1 MSETENSRGL
11 FLSLEGGEGA
21 SKSTQIKLLTER
33 FEKLGYKVVTS
44 HEPGGTPIGLSI
56 RELIKYH
63 PDATKMC
70 RLTETLLFAAAQRQS
85 VEELILPA
93 LAAGC
98 IVISD
103 RYVDSNTAYQG
114 HARQN
119 DMTTIHWLNDLTAG
133 DCMPDM
139 TFLLD
144 LDPEIGFERVGKR
157 KKEKDGQTDRFET
170 TGMEF
175 HDRVRAGYHE
185 IVRVDNNGRMQVID
199 ATGTREEIH
208 EAIWAKIQPLLD
220 MLANYPG
227 ALQQK
232 VDEAAAA

>member
-1 MSETENSRGL
+1 MTETENSRGL

-21 SKSTQIKLLTER
+21 SKSTQINLLTER
-33 FEKLGYKVVTS
+33 LEKLGYTVVKS

-63 PDATKMC
+63 PDASKMC

-85 VEELILPA
+85 VEELIQPA
-93 LAAGC
+93 LNKGY

-114 HARQN
+114 FARQN
-119 DMTTIHWLNDLTAG
+119 DMSTIYWLNNLTSG

-157 KKEKDGQTDRFET
+157 KKEKEGQVDRFEA

-175 HDRVRAGYHE
+175 HDRVRAGFKE
-185 IVRVDNNGRMQVID
+185 IVRMDPHNRVQVID
-199 ATGTREEIH
+199 ASGTREEIH
-208 EAIWAKIQPLLD
+208 EAIWAKVQPLLE
-220 MLANYPG
+220 MFANHPG
-227 ALQQK
+227 ALEQK
-232 VDEAAAA
+232 VDEPAVA